1 MNKLLILICG
11 VVLLALGMFLFPDY
25 FPVKDGSQEQ
35 VAATASSTGQRV
47 PPKGWLEYRNSRYR
61 ISLFYPEDLSVSEVD
76 EGKAAMTITFQNA
89 KDVKGFQMFVL
100 PYSGVQV
107 SEERFKQDVPSGVR
121 TDLADIEVDGATGA
135 AFYSNDVALGETYE
149 VWFIRRGY
157 LYEVTTLKPLDT
169 WLSDIMQSWKFL

>member
-61 ISLFYPEDLSVSEVD
+61 ISLFYPEDFLVSEFD
-76 EGKAAMTITFQNA
+76 EGKAAMTITFE
-89 KDVKGFQMFVL
+89 DMRGTKGFQIFVL
-100 PYSGVQV
+100 PYSEPQV
-107 SEERFKQDVPSGVR
+107 TTERFRQDVPSGVR
-121 TDLADIEVDGATGA
+121 EQLTDVQVDGATGA
-135 AFYSNDVALGETYE
+135 AFYSENAVLGGTYE
-149 VWFIRRGY
+149 VWFVRRGY

-169 WLSDIMQSWKFL
+169 WLSGI